1 MARFPCGC
9 LPAPGGLILFPSGF
23 SGPPSLPA
31 LLAASAVN
39 PRNVA
44 DVSSTEPVLEEP
56 LQRKSSAKTMLK
68 RRAIFSGVLQRPFSP
83 FDESH
88 SFLRLSRQ
96 SEGRPI

>member
-1 MARFPCGC
+1 MARFPRGC

-23 SGPPSLPA
+23 SRPPSLPA

-44 DVSSTEPVLEEP
+44 DVSSTERGLRGAASEEVI
-56 LQRKSSAKTMLK
+56 RKTMLK
-68 RRAIFSGVLQRPFSP
+68 HRAVFSGVLQRPFSP

-88 SFLRLSRQ
+88 SFL
-96 SEGRPI
+96 